1 MPIDPA
7 ELETLLTERTTT
19 SLLLDG
25 VAEVEVTRPQLLV
38 ESGPQEGL
46 EFFLG
51 DRPVVIGRGKE
62 ADIRIEDASVSRK
75 HAEIQPRGGGWRIL
89 DLGSRSGTL
98 LNGVPI
104 ESAALVPGTQI
115 QLGKTELLFT
125 TLKTRMRV
133 EPSRDDSFHGMI
145 GESEEVRRVFGMIE
159 RVASLDLP
167 VLLQGESG
175 TGKEGLAKAVHECR
189 KDGTE
194 FVVVDC
200 TLLDPEHLRSEL
212 FGHVKG
218 AFTGADR
225 DRIGAFE
232 RAAEG
237 TLFLDEIG
245 ELPLDLQPMLLRALE
260 QGEVRPL
267 GGDRVVKVRPRV
279 VSATNKDLRHM
290 AREGT
295 FREDLLYRLAAI
307 QIEVPALRER
317 GGDVLKLAESFRPKG
332 APKFSEACKKAMGEY
347 PWPGNVRELRNA
359 IQAACAL
366 ASGEEI
372 EPGDLPLQNA
382 AAASLL
388 GAGSAGGSAAASGDD
403 DASLAERKGQAEA
416 EILRE
421 TLAKFGGNRQEAAKH
436 LGISRTTLWRRMKAL
451 GIDE

>member
-1 MPIDPA
+1 MPIDPS
-7 ELETLLTERTTT
+7 ELETLLAERTTT

-51 DRPVVIGRGKE
+51 DRPVVLGRGKDV
-62 ADIRIEDASVSRK
+62 DIRIEDASVSRR

-89 DLGSRSGTL
+89 DLESRSGTL

-104 ESAALVPGTQI
+104 ESAALIPGTQI

-133 EPSRDDSFHGMI
+133 EPSKKDAFHGML
-145 GESEEVRRVFGMIE
+145 GDSEEIRRVFGMIE

-175 TGKEGLAKAVHECR
+175 TGKEGLAQAVHECR
-189 KDGTE
+189 KDNTE

-225 DRIGAFE
+225 DRVGAFE

-279 VSATNKDLRHM
+279 VSATNKDLREM
-290 AREGT
+290 ARMGT

-317 GGDVLKLAESFRPKG
+317 GDDVVKLARSFLPKG
-332 APKFSEACKKAMGEY
+332 SKKFSEACEKSMREY

-359 IQAACAL
+359 IQAAAAL
-366 ASGEEI
+366 AAGDEI
-372 EPGDLPLQNA
+372 EPGDLPLQDA
-382 AAASLL
+382 ALAMVA
-388 GAGSAGGSAAASGDD
+388 GAGTALARAGTGDD

-421 TLAKFGGNRQEAAKH
+421 VLTKFGGNRQEAAKH

-451 GIDE
+451 GIDD